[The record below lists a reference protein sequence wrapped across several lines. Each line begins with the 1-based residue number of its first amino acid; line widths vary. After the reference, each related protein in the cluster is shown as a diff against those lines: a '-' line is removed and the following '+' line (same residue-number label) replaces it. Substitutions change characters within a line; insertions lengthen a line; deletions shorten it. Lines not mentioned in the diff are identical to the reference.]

1 MNYYWDKCLVSRRLR
16 DSNER
21 DIIMNTHIVTEPS
34 SLIRKIA
41 RETLRNRWKEMFL
54 GIFIYTLLTGYVSSI
69 LSFIFPRYE
78 TIDIYGQSI
87 SYNTSFVGFLYEV
100 LLTGAF
106 MYGLALFM
114 LTFFRTKRIDN
125 KLLFE
130 GFSMLGKT
138 ILLQIVM
145 TVYIFLWSLL
155 FVIPGIIAAIRYS
168 MAFYILADHPEYTVS
183 QCINESKARMR
194 GNCGKYFVL
203 LLSFIGW
210 AILASLASELILAPF
225 GTSASTLIGSLI
237 SLIPGIFLSV
247 YVKTSETVFYE
258 LLTGNL
264 IVMNPDQHV
273 RDNGVDP
280 GNMVNASYEIH
291 EATETVKE
299 PAAETD
305 VPETAGPDQ
314 DNIADK
320 VADVF
325 EDLGE
330 TVSDA
335 TDKLADL
342 QEKACDKIDDIIPD
356 TFEDKVDEL
365 SSTLENTA
373 EGAPDV
379 PVQVYDAGGISETA
393 SETAA
398 EAEAVADPE
407 IQEVSADTAD
417 DTVKEL

>member
-1 MNYYWDKCLVSRRLR
+1 MDYYWDKCLVSRRLH

-78 TIDIYGQSI
+78 TIDLYGQSI

-183 QCINESKARMR
+183 QCINESKSRMR

-203 LLSFIGW
+203 ILSFIGW

-237 SLIPGIFLSV
+237 SLVPGIFLSV
-247 YVKTSETVFYE
+247 YVKTSETIFYE

-280 GNMVNASYEIH
+280 GNMVNANYEIH
-291 EATETVKE
+291 EETQAVKG
-299 PAAETD
+299 PAAESD
-305 VPETAGPDQ
+305 VPETSEPDQ
-314 DNIADK
+314 NDFTDK
-320 VADVF
+320 VSDAF

-330 TVSDA
+330 TVSEA

-342 QEKACDKIDDIIPD
+342 QEKAADKIDDIIPD
-356 TFEDKVDEL
+356 AFEDKVDEL
-365 SSTLENTA
+365 SSSLENTA

-379 PVQVYDAGGISETA
+379 PTQVYDHEGIK
-393 SETAA
+393 ETAA
-398 EAEAVADPE
+398 EAFSEKEAAA
-407 IQEVSADTAD
+407 QEVSADTAD